1 MFIILRA
8 KGSPDFVAF
17 MNYNLYNAII
27 VYYKLYLKERHQL
40 DQNFLS
46 LLREELRRLQRAL
59 GWQVKND
66 ASCCGVTVAQC
77 HVVLE
82 LGQRGE
88 LSLVALAD
96 ALGLDTSTLSRT
108 VENMVQEGLVE
119 RRNDPRDRRFI
130 LLTLTSRGRA
140 VKEEID
146 YTYNNYF
153 SGVLEHI
160 PKGKHTQVLESVHL
174 LAEAFAR
181 NGRGEVNPC
190 CREEER

>member
-1 MFIILRA
+1 MGQDTF
-8 KGSPDFVAF
+8 F
-17 MNYNLYNAII
+17 
-27 VYYKLYLKERHQL
+27 
-40 DQNFLS
+40 

-66 ASCCGVTVAQC
+66 ASCCGVTVTQC

-82 LGQRGE
+82 LGQHGE
-88 LSLVALAD
+88 LSLVELAE

-119 RRNDPRDRRFI
+119 RRNNPRDRRFI
-130 LLTLTSRGRA
+130 LLTLTSRGRS

-146 YTYNNYF
+146 CTYNRFF
-153 SGVLEHI
+153 SSVLEHI
-160 PKGKHTQVLESVHL
+160 PKGKHAQVLDSIHL
-174 LAEAFAR
+174 LAEALTR
-181 NGRGEVNPC
+181 NGSGEVNTC